1 MCDIHIHTLLK
12 QNMNCRISYM
22 LMCSIIFSQ
31 TIIVFAIL
39 FSKVTCQ
46 PESIMYQSGENF
58 LVKLKESTKERKTER
73 EPAVYQNVCKEETCT
88 HSFIAQPRTVCKA
101 DN

>member
-1 MCDIHIHTLLK
+1 MCKYIYIHIHTLLK

-46 PESIMYQSGENF
+46 PESKNVSKWRKF
-58 LVKLKESTKERKTER
+58 LCEIKREHEGKKDRKRACCLSECVQGRNMCPQFYCT
-73 EPAVYQNVCKEETCT
+73 AQNCV
-88 HSFIAQPRTVCKA
+88 
-101 DN
+101 